1 MNGSVLTLVVVVL
14 LVIFAVIVIA
24 RTIRIVP
31 QQTAQIVERLGSY
44 SRTLDDGM
52 HMLIPFVD
60 KVRANIDLREQ
71 VVTFPP
77 QPVITSDNLVVSI
90 DTVIYY
96 TVNDAKSAVYEIANF
111 IQGIEQLTVTTLRNV
126 IGSLDLEQAL
136 TSRDQINAQLR
147 GVLDTETGR
156 WGIRVNRVEL
166 KAIDPP
172 HSVQDSMEKQMRAER
187 DRRATILNAE
197 GVKQAAILTAE
208 GEKQSQIL
216 RAEGSAQARILEAQ
230 GQSRAIQQVFAAI
243 HRGKPT
249 QRLLAYQY
257 LQVLPQLARGD
268 SNKMWIIPSEVTD
281 ALRGISGALGGD
293 KPLMG
298 SDDEDRLAEAD
309 FGPDDNV
316 FADTAL
322 EDPAKALAE
331 ARGQAGQ
338 ASAEATMHA
347 SPTTSRH
354 TAVPPVSPVV
364 APPAPPVPQP
374 AVTPEVPAE
383 GPAGGQVPGID
394 ATTQK
399 YLGEQSADVVPPMP
413 PGR

>member
-1 MNGSVLTLVVVVL
+1 MEPTLIVIVL
-14 LVIFAVIVIA
+14 LIVFAVIVLV

-52 HMLIPFVD
+52 HILVPFVD

-71 VVTFPP
+71 VVSFPP

-96 TVNDAKSAVYEIANF
+96 SVNDAKSAVYEIANF

-126 IGSLDLEQAL
+126 IGSLDLEQTL

-147 GVLDTETGR
+147 GVLDEATGK

-187 DRRATILNAE
+187 DRRATILTAE

-208 GEKQSQIL
+208 GDKQSQIL
-216 RAEGSAQARILEAQ
+216 RAEGSAQARILESQ
-230 GQSRAIQQVFAAI
+230 GQARAIQQVFDAI

-249 QRLLAYQY
+249 QKLLAYQY
-257 LQVLPQLARGD
+257 LQVLPQIAHGGA
-268 SNKMWIIPSEVTD
+268 NKMWIIPSELTD
-281 ALRGISGALGGD
+281 ALRGITGALGGVA
-293 KPLMG
+293 KTG
-298 SDDEDRLAEAD
+298 ED
-309 FGPDDNV
+309 PDDDAWVDPGDVPTV
-316 FADTAL
+316 FAETIL

-338 ASAEATMHA
+338 ASAEATEHA
-347 SPTTSRH
+347 SPMARRQPPVQPP
-354 TAVPPVSPVV
+354 ADRVPP
-364 APPAPPVPQP
+364 
-374 AVTPEVPAE
+374 
-383 GPAGGQVPGID
+383 AGDQ
-394 ATTQK
+394 T
-399 YLGEQSADVVPPMP
+399 
-413 PGR
+413 

>member
-1 MNGSVLTLVVVVL
+1 
-14 LVIFAVIVIA
+14 
-24 RTIRIVP
+24 
-31 QQTAQIVERLGSY
+31 
-44 SRTLDDGM
+44 
-52 HMLIPFVD
+52 
-60 KVRANIDLREQ
+60 
-71 VVTFPP
+71 
-77 QPVITSDNLVVSI
+77 
-90 DTVIYY
+90 
-96 TVNDAKSAVYEIANF
+96 
-111 IQGIEQLTVTTLRNV
+111 
-126 IGSLDLEQAL
+126 
-136 TSRDQINAQLR
+136 
-147 GVLDTETGR
+147 
-156 WGIRVNRVEL
+156 
-166 KAIDPP
+166 
-172 HSVQDSMEKQMRAER
+172 MRAER

-298 SDDEDRLAEAD
+298 NDDEDQLAEAD
-309 FGPDDNV
+309 FGPEDNV

-347 SPTTSRH
+347 SPTMSRH
-354 TAVPPVSPVV
+354 AAVAPLVAPVV
-364 APPAPPVPQP
+364 APPVAEPLAQPAAPTTQPGPAPQHPEVAPPL
-374 AVTPEVPAE
+374 A
-383 GPAGGQVPGID
+383 
-394 ATTQK
+394 
-399 YLGEQSADVVPPMP
+399 
-413 PGR
+413 

>member
-1 MNGSVLTLVVVVL
+1 MDGSVVTLVVVAL
-14 LVIFAVIVIA
+14 LIIFALIVVV
-24 RTIRIVP
+24 RTVRIVP

-52 HMLIPFVD
+52 HFLVPFVD

-96 TVNDAKSAVYEIANF
+96 TVTDAKSAVYEIANF

-126 IGSLDLEQAL
+126 IGSLDLEQTL
-136 TSRDQINAQLR
+136 TSRDQINGQLR
-147 GVLDTETGR
+147 GVLDQETGR

-187 DRRATILNAE
+187 DRRAAILNAE
-197 GVKQAAILTAE
+197 GVKQSAILSAE

-230 GQSRAIQQVFAAI
+230 GQARAIQQVFDAI

-249 QRLLAYQY
+249 QKLLAYQY
-257 LQVLPQLARGD
+257 LQVLPQIARGD
-268 SNKMWIIPSEVTD
+268 SNKMWIIPSELTD
-281 ALRGISGALGGD
+281 ALRGIGTALGAPDRGPSGSEDDDWVDPGD
-293 KPLMG
+293 I
-298 SDDEDRLAEAD
+298 ED
-309 FGPDDNV
+309 V
-316 FADTAL
+316 FEDTTL
-322 EDPAKALAE
+322 EDPAQALAE
-331 ARGQAGQ
+331 ARGMAGR
-338 ASAEATMHA
+338 ASQEATEHA
-347 SPTTSRH
+347 
-354 TAVPPVSPVV
+354 APV
-364 APPAPPVPQP
+364 
-374 AVTPEVPAE
+374 
-383 GPAGGQVPGID
+383 
-394 ATTQK
+394 
-399 YLGEQSADVVPPMP
+399 
-413 PGR
+413 